1 MSTHDPANQ
10 ASQAISVTSEP
21 ETSPATG
28 GEPETLT
35 ATWARTR
42 LPRREVGTH
51 KWEVGGLLVIG
62 GAPTY
67 VGAAGLAAMAAQRGG
82 AGIVRMAVPRSI
94 VGPLVGL
101 VPEATFV
108 LLPETESLTG
118 ARQAVIAIREAM
130 VECKAVLV
138 GPGLGD
144 DEAAS
149 GLLRAFFGTAE
160 TARPAASSLGF
171 DMPAAKREV
180 VESTAIAEAPERDPM
195 PMVIDADGLN
205 WLAAQEDWP
214 SLLIG
219 LRAVLTPHPGE
230 LGRLAGIDTAEVV
243 ADPVGR
249 AVALARRAG
258 QVVVSKYGQTV
269 VTDGDVVLVAPTAS
283 PALATAGTGD
293 VLAGTIAAFLAQ
305 GLSPLDAAGLAV
317 YLGSMAAESLVPRTG
332 ILGLVASDLP
342 LAIAAEIA
350 ILERK
355 VGQGGVL

>member
-1 MSTHDPANQ
+1 MSTDEQTVQAAAPAGRRG
-10 ASQAISVTSEP
+10 STTEP
-21 ETSPATG
+21 ET
-28 GEPETLT
+28 EKPEELT
-35 ATWARTR
+35 AQWAARR
-42 LPRREVGTH
+42 LPHREVGTH

-108 LLPETESLTG
+108 ILPETESLTG
-118 ARQAVIAIREAM
+118 ARQAVVSIREAL
-130 VECKAVLV
+130 ENCRAVLV

-160 TARPAASSLGF
+160 TARPTTQSLGF
-171 DMPAAKREV
+171 DIPAPKRDAAAATE
-180 VESTAIAEAPERDPM
+180 TPATPDRDPK

-230 LGRLAGIDTAEVV
+230 FGRLAGIETAEVV
-243 ADPVGR
+243 ADPVGQ
-249 AVALARRAG
+249 AVTLARRSG
-258 QVVVSKYGQTV
+258 QVVVVKYGQTV
-269 VTDGDVVLVAPTAS
+269 VTDGTTILLAPSAT
-283 PALATAGTGD
+283 PALATAGSGD
-293 VLAGTIAAFLAQ
+293 VLAGTIGAFLAQ
-305 GLSPLDAAGLAV
+305 GLAPLDAAGLAV
-317 YLGSMAAESLVPRTG
+317 FLGATAAESLVERTG
-332 ILGLVASDLP
+332 VLGMVASDLP
-342 LAIAAEIA
+342 LAIAGQIA
-350 ILERK
+350 ILERSGG
-355 VGQGGVL
+355 VGGVL

>member
-1 MSTHDPANQ
+1 MSTDETVNQTIPVASGQANAIAPPAN
-10 ASQAISVTSEP
+10 A
-21 ETSPATG
+21 
-28 GEPETLT
+28 PETLT
-35 ATWARTR
+35 AGWARQR
-42 LPRREVGTH
+42 LPKREVGTH

-118 ARQAVIAIREAM
+118 ARQAVVSIREAM
-130 VECKAVLV
+130 ADCRAVLI

-160 TARPAASSLGF
+160 TARPATQSLGF
-171 DMPAAKREV
+171 NMPIPKREAAGETV
-180 VESTAIAEAPERDPM
+180 VPEVAERDPK

-214 SLLIG
+214 SLLTG
-219 LRAVLTPHPGE
+219 LQAVLTPHPGE

-243 ADPVGR
+243 ADPVGQ
-249 AVALARRAG
+249 AVTLARRSG

-269 VTDGDVVLVAPTAS
+269 VTDGTTVLIAPSAT

-293 VLAGTIAAFLAQ
+293 VLAGTIAAFLTQ
-305 GLSPLDAAGLAV
+305 GLSPVDAAGLAV
-317 YLGSMAAESLVPRTG
+317 YLGATAAETLVERTG
-332 ILGLVASDLP
+332 ILGLIASDLP
-342 LAIAAEIA
+342 LAIAGQIA
-350 ILERK
+350 SLERSI
-355 VGQGGVL
+355 GQGRVL